1 MDDKKLKDMWAS
13 SEISEDSMNY
23 GSDSIQNFISKRS
36 DSVAVKIS
44 NMIKLDIG
52 FKIIIAL
59 GLILNSILFYRIQ
72 PMVSY
77 ICFFS
82 LPVLLPLL
90 FFEFRVL
97 EDFNWLTDY
106 GISTKEKLVDMLSFL
121 QIRFFTTLLSFAS
134 TYLFGFTAG
143 MLLYFYFAYGF
154 VRRLGNMDIWVFS
167 TICLIGI
174 VMNFVTNNSMV
185 NYQKKHLELCL
196 SDLNEN
202 SLELVAQNIESRQK
216 LDHVTKILVVIALM
230 IGLLIFI
237 AILKSLGI

>member
-1 MDDKKLKDMWAS
+1 MWTN
-13 SEISEDSMNY
+13 SEIADDSMIY
-23 GSDSIQNFISKRS
+23 GSERIQDFISRRS
-36 DSVAVKIS
+36 GSVAVKIS
-44 NMIKLDIG
+44 NLIKLDIG
-52 FKIIIAL
+52 IKIFIAL
-59 GLILNSILFYRIQ
+59 GLALNCVLFFGIQ
-72 PMVSY
+72 PVVSY
-77 ICFFS
+77 ICFFA
-82 LPVLLPLL
+82 LPILIPLII
-90 FFEFRVL
+90 FESRVL
-97 EDFNWLTDY
+97 EDFNWITDY
-106 GISTKEKLVDMLSFL
+106 GRSTKEKLVDMLSFL

-174 VMNFVTNNSMV
+174 IMNFVTNNSMV

-216 LDHVTKILVVIALM
+216 LDHLTKILVVVALM
-230 IGLLIFI
+230 IGLFILI